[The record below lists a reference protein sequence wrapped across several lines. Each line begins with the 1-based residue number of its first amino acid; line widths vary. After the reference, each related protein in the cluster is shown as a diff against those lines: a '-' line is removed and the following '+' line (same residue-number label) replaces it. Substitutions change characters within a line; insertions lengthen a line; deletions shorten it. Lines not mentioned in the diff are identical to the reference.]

1 MSETTASPP
10 AADNERA
17 IGPRRIFGRL
27 RDRIVASDPAF
38 SRLRLAS
45 RALIS
50 VILSGCILAALTL
63 LHKLP
68 IAAYGIGII
77 MSFTGS
83 TAVRDKTGRGQ
94 LITRL
99 LALAAA
105 TSAVLLASVLAPMR
119 AIADV
124 AFLVVIFSAVYIR
137 KFSQRGFA
145 VGMLTFMA
153 YFMADYLHPDP
164 KQIGWV
170 ALAAFLGLAVTHV
183 VTNFILVD
191 DPERDFRRALTT
203 LDRRINLILRELRR
217 AASAGS
223 LDRKNRK
230 DLNEQI
236 ARLHDIVLMAEGFIP
251 QGDDGGLAARGAA
264 SDLAVALFDLQL
276 GVERLVAAS
285 VKALPPAPLV
295 DAVLHDDM
303 PVMRR
308 AADAL
313 KDQPESNALA
323 TQQVLLRLR
332 AARRRLS
339 EALGPSPALAF
350 RAKAPAS
357 ETKGPDRTPPA
368 LPEGNRKPPLVPESL
383 HLPIQVTLASA
394 AAMTVGLLISST
406 RWYWAVITA
415 FIVFNNTRSR
425 ADAAVRALQRSAG
438 TLGGLVAGTV
448 VATLM
453 QGDLAGSLILI
464 LVLFFIA
471 IYFVQT
477 SYGVMIFFLTIAIAL
492 LYGLMGVFTPEL
504 LVLRLEETLIGA
516 VCGVSAAFFIFPK
529 RATTGVTEAFEV
541 YLSALHKLVDAART
555 QAHAPER
562 DRQTA
567 RDLLALSRALDRS
580 LSDLSTAARPLGGF
594 WTVVTRFGIVREK
607 LLLLTSCAHW
617 GRALAR
623 GVSRGEHFSGEDLTH
638 FDRLVEEIDDRIDK
652 AKGAR
657 SRFFL
662 KTPPENKPMPK
673 EPRRSLAM
681 REDESPILALE
692 IISALLERALSG
704 RRRQQQ
710 ASGTTAG

>member
-1 MSETTASPP
+1 MSDTTASQP
-10 AADNERA
+10 AGEEERPNR
-17 IGPRRIFGRL
+17 PRRAFARL

-50 VILSGCILAALTL
+50 VIVTGCLLAAITL

-83 TAVRDKTGRGQ
+83 TAVRDKTAQAQ
-94 LITRL
+94 LVTRL
-99 LALAAA
+99 LAAMAA
-105 TSAVLLASVLAPMR
+105 TSAVLVASVLAPAR
-119 AIADV
+119 AIADL
-124 AFLVVIFSAVYIR
+124 AFLIVIFTAVYIR
-137 KFSQRGFA
+137 KFGQRGFA

-153 YFMADYLHPDP
+153 YFMGDYLHPQP
-164 KQIGWV
+164 QQMGWV
-170 ALAAFLGLAVTHV
+170 ALAAFLGLGVTHG
-183 VTNFILVD
+183 VTTFLLVD

-203 LDRRINLILRELRR
+203 IDRRINLILRELRR

-223 LDRKNRK
+223 LDKENRK
-230 DLNEQI
+230 ELNAHI

-276 GVERLVAAS
+276 GIERLVAAS
-285 VKALPPAPLV
+285 LKALPPAPLV
-295 DAVLHDDM
+295 DAVLHGDM
-303 PVMRR
+303 PTMRR
-308 AADAL
+308 AAAAL
-313 KDQPESNALA
+313 DDQPESNALA

-332 AARRRLS
+332 AARRRLE

-350 RAKAPAS
+350 RTKAPATD
-357 ETKGPDRTPPA
+357 TKGPDRMPPA
-368 LPEGNRKPPLVPESL
+368 PPEGTKKPPLIPESL

-394 AAMTVGLLISST
+394 VAMTAGLFLSST

-438 TLGGLVAGTV
+438 TLGGLVAGTI

-453 QGDLAGSLILI
+453 RGDMAGSLILM
-464 LVLFFIA
+464 LALFFVA
-471 IYFVQT
+471 IYYVQT

-516 VCGVSAAFFIFPK
+516 ACGVSVAFFVFPK
-529 RATTGVTEAFEV
+529 RATTGVAEALEV
-541 YLSALHKLVDAART
+541 YLSALHALVDAART
-555 QAHAPER
+555 EAHAPER

-580 LSDLSTAARPLGGF
+580 FADLSTAARPLGGF
-594 WTVVTRFGIVREK
+594 WTVVTRFG
-607 LLLLTSCAHW
+607 
-617 GRALAR
+617 
-623 GVSRGEHFSGEDLTH
+623 
-638 FDRLVEEIDDRIDK
+638 
-652 AKGAR
+652 
-657 SRFFL
+657 
-662 KTPPENKPMPK
+662 
-673 EPRRSLAM
+673 
-681 REDESPILALE
+681 
-692 IISALLERALSG
+692 
-704 RRRQQQ
+704 
-710 ASGTTAG
+710 